1 MERGAEGH
9 RESEAQEDVACQSHK
24 ANSEWEKNELK
35 ALRIRNVGQALQ
47 LFYLMAIFSSHFE
60 GYCPRCVFV
69 LHSKRGRGRL
79 TN

>member
-1 MERGAEGH
+1 MQRVLGKVRHKKMMA
-9 RESEAQEDVACQSHK
+9 VTACQSHK

-60 GYCPRCVFV
+60 GCCPRCVCAA
-69 LHSKRGRGRL
+69 LERGARSVD
-79 TN
+79 